1 MFIKFKPGTTNYGW
15 TGFIN
20 AIHAAATATAGANPA
35 TPTHVDV
42 WEVVSNTEA
51 GGWSL
56 YGSIP
61 TTETSGSNMQLVAP
75 SGQTRFRKRFQIYM
89 NTANTNTAG
98 RIIPKAYFDYD
109 GSESLA
115 IGASGWNEL
124 GSRAMMSFTSS
135 TVQATDDYRTWMNRY
150 YPYDL
155 TWWIAVTQE
164 YLWITYQGNSPPYG
178 GLPFGVANL
187 EGADDYY
194 TNGNELDTDWAAF
207 YPVNTTQAS
216 VDAQYYL
223 ERVAKMYSTNNYL
236 YNRGQI
242 TNSTAEWTHNTTE
255 VAGQINA
262 INTTSNLT
270 MRLGPN
276 FEHSTASIY
285 NTRPPLANRTGSAG
299 KQKTL
304 WPITI
309 GNPHTGT
316 PFSNLKGMKIF
327 ADRDNQNFDT
337 YFTSTGDIEYN
348 YGKIFTDNSGQKWY
362 VLKSYVTNG
371 AKRALRMA

>member
-1 MFIKFKPGTTNYGW
+1 MFIKFKPGTTNNGW
-15 TGFIN
+15 TGFLN

-35 TPTHVDV
+35 TPTHVDQ
-42 WEVVSNTEA
+42 WEVLSNTEA

-61 TTETSGSNMQLVAP
+61 TTEANGSNMQLVAP

-89 NTANTNTAG
+89 NSTLTNIAG
-98 RIIPKAYFDYD
+98 RIIPRAYYDYD

-115 IGASGWNEL
+115 VDGGGWDEIAS
-124 GSRAMMSFTSS
+124 RVMMGHTG
-135 TVQATDDYRTWMNRY
+135 TNTAGTNDYRTWMNRS
-150 YPYDL
+150 YPHNL

-164 YLWITYQGNSPPYG
+164 YLWITYQGSAAPFG

-194 TNGNELDTDWAAF
+194 TNGTELDIDWAAF
-207 YPVNTTQAS
+207 YPVNTTFNT
-216 VDAQYYL
+216 VDTLNYV
-223 ERVAKMYSTNNYL
+223 ERVGKLYSINMYL

-242 TNSTAEWTHNTTE
+242 SNSTAEWTHNTTE
-255 VAGQINA
+255 VTGQVNA
-262 INTTSNLT
+262 INTTNNIT

-285 NTRPPLANRTGSAG
+285 NTRPPLANRTGAAG

-327 ADRDNQNFDT
+327 ADRDNQDFDS
-337 YFTSTGDIEYN
+337 YFTSTTDIEYN

-362 VLKSYVTNG
+362 VLRCYVTNG
-371 AKRALRMA
+371 VKRALRMA